1 MQIMPENALVRT
13 AAGSASAANL
23 YAELAG
29 DQFGLEISNLL
40 QRGLR
45 EDAQNDSAS
54 LSETREDDEDE
65 EERTVASPYNPV
77 PELVSPFAPQ
87 EARLPRQKWTASS
100 KRCARTAFPPT
111 C

>member
-40 QRGLR
+40 
-45 EDAQNDSAS
+45 
-54 LSETREDDEDE
+54 
-65 EERTVASPYNPV
+65 
-77 PELVSPFAPQ
+77 
-87 EARLPRQKWTASS
+87 
-100 KRCARTAFPPT
+100 
-111 C
+111 